1 MALFSTSSPKIPASQ
16 AALGS
21 AQTYFD
27 SAIDWESSR
36 IESIERSARRAWQVA
51 GGACLVALCASLA
64 IIFML
69 PLKTTLPYLIRVDSV
84 TGVPDIVTTLKNK
97 NVHYEE
103 AINTYWLAKYVRA
116 REAYDWHTL
125 QSDYDTVGLLS
136 SKPVGA
142 QYAER
147 FEGKEAL
154 DKKLGNSIRIGIT
167 ILSVVPTS
175 EGRGTVRFTKTSQAA
190 DRTGPST
197 VTHWVAT
204 IAYRYQNPSAM
215 KEPARLVNPLGFQ
228 VMSYRVDPE
237 FIKGDES

>member
-1 MALFSTSSPKIPASQ
+1 MALFSTSEEVPLTKPHTDLAK
-16 AALGS
+16 
-21 AQTYFD
+21 TYFD

-36 IESIERSARRAWQVA
+36 IEHIERAARRAWQVA
-51 GGACLVALCASLA
+51 GGACAVALSASLA
-64 IIFML
+64 IIFMM

-84 TGVPDIVTTLKNK
+84 TGVPDIVTTLNTK
-97 NVHYEE
+97 NVKYEE

-136 SKPVGA
+136 SKQVGA

-147 FEGKEAL
+147 FEGKEAI
-154 DKKLGNSIRIGIT
+154 DKKWSNSLHIGVD

-175 EGRGTVRFTKTSQAA
+175 EGRGTVRFMKTSQST

-197 VTHWVAT
+197 VTHWIAT

-215 KEPARLVNPLGFQ
+215 KERARLINPLGFQ
-228 VMSYRVDPE
+228 VLSYRVDPE
-237 FIKGDES
+237 FVKGETL